1 MHSFAIFNNQR
12 TDITVGTGIGVP
24 MQVGQ
29 RIATLNGVR
38 QSTHDKALKKR
49 NRPILWLTIGIFPLF
64 LHIVVRYLEHFPSS
78 NLTRCP
84 TGYPTRNKIG
94 PTRSTRPEPP
104 QRLLQNKPMR
114 LKYQLFITLL
124 IASAILVA
132 MMFVVSSLSFSRGF
146 LGYINNA
153 DDQRLAALVPEL
165 EQQYANDGSW
175 DNTATDSGVRSVLR
189 SARGENKNK
198 KSNRKPP
205 IHNGRPRPPPP
216 HARIAKRLVLTD
228 ANNQVLHGHISK
240 THEPNWQEI
249 THNNEIVGYV
259 GLNRLTRLEDQFDQ
273 AFEREQKKS
282 FALAGLSMVMLS
294 AILAVP
300 LASRIVKPILKVSKT
315 VAEISD
321 GNYAHRIS
329 TQRQDEIGELANDIN
344 KLGQTLES
352 NRGTRR
358 RHFAEI
364 SHELRTPVAVLQAE
378 LEALQDGIRDL
389 DSNSVNSLHTETVK
403 LKRLIEDL
411 HTLSLADT
419 GALDYKLQPLD
430 LTEVVQ
436 MHINSLNAKN
446 IGTNQPGI
454 LDITISADQNNV
466 SFNWADSAPGVAT
479 DALSKLFDPLFR
491 GEASRNREHGGSGL
505 GLSIVKK
512 IVDAHS
518 GTCEAVHSE
527 HGGLEV
533 KINFARSGHL

>member
-1 MHSFAIFNNQR
+1 
-12 TDITVGTGIGVP
+12 
-24 MQVGQ
+24 
-29 RIATLNGVR
+29 
-38 QSTHDKALKKR
+38 
-49 NRPILWLTIGIFPLF
+49 
-64 LHIVVRYLEHFPSS
+64 
-78 NLTRCP
+78 
-84 TGYPTRNKIG
+84 
-94 PTRSTRPEPP
+94 
-104 QRLLQNKPMR
+104 MR

-259 GLNRLTRLEDQFDQ
+259 GLNRLSRLEDQFDQ

-446 IGTNQPGI
+446 IGLTVNFSAPDSPALINGDEQRITQLIDNLTQNTVRYTNQPGI
-454 LDITISADQNNV
+454 LDINISADQNNV